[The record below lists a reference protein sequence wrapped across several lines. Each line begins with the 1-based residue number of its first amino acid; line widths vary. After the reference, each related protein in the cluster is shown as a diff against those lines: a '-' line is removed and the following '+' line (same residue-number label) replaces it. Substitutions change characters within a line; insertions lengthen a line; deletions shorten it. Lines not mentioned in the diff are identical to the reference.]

1 MTPRR
6 KQRLTLIGLM
16 LAGVGA
22 AVGLTAFALQ
32 QDIELFR
39 TPAEIAA
46 GDFPPDVTLRIGGL
60 VQAGSVTRTT
70 GQLKVRFA
78 VTDHAAVVPVVYEG
92 ILPDLFREG
101 QGVVAKGRLSAAG
114 VFQASEVLAK
124 HDENYM
130 PPEVAEAMQRQGML
144 NHRPG
149 GPRAV
154 ADGD

>member
-1 MTPRR
+1 MTPKR
-6 KQRLTLIGLM
+6 KQRFTLIGLM
-16 LAGVGA
+16 LTGIGA
-22 AVGLTAFALQ
+22 AVGLAAFALQ

-39 TPAEIAA
+39 TPTEIAA
-46 GDFPPDVTLRIGGL
+46 GEFPPDLTLRIGGL
-60 VQAGSVTRTT
+60 VQTGSVTREA
-70 GQLKVRFA
+70 GQLEVRFA
-78 VTDHAAVVPVVYEG
+78 VTDHVASVPVAYEG

-101 QGVVAKGRLSAAG
+101 QGVVAKGRLSVDG

-149 GPRAV
+149 GPRAI